1 MWKYFFLKENVK
13 IRWWFS
19 VLSSVYIVLFT
30 FVLEPLKNESY
41 HYNYPTYYNLIAL
54 IVFFA
59 INSIFSIYL
68 PFIYPSFFQSNKWSL
83 KRFIIWFCLPFFTV
97 ILFSFFFD
105 FYSYK
110 FEYTIENVF
119 SYFFHF
125 QFLVDAFM
133 LIPILFFFFS
143 TYSKSNLKKTEE
155 TPISLLVKQIP
166 KDYSDASIAEIVEPV
181 KNSTILLFTDKNG
194 KKELQI
200 TFEQLYYI
208 ASADNY
214 VDIFYKNEEGKLI
227 SLTLRNTLKTIEE
240 HYIHMEGFFRCH
252 KAFIVNCQKVK
263 AIKGNAK
270 GYFLIL
276 EDVNDKI
283 PVSRNKN
290 EDLERLFPHLL

>member
-19 VLSSVYIVLFT
+19 VLSSIYIVLFT

-41 HYNYPTYYNLIAL
+41 HYNYPNYYNLIAIVGFFL
-54 IVFFA
+54 I
-59 INSIFSIYL
+59 
-68 PFIYPSFFQSNKWSL
+68 
-83 KRFIIWFCLPFFTV
+83 T
-97 ILFSFFFD
+97 LFSCIYIPFQFPTFFNEKSWSFRRFMMWFILWFLIGVVFAFFLD
-105 FYSYK
+105 FCGYGFQYS
-110 FEYTIENVF
+110 TANIF
-119 SYFFHF
+119 SYFFKF
-125 QFLVDAFM
+125 QFIVDAFTV
-133 LIPILFFFFS
+133 IPILFFFLSSFPS
-143 TYSKSNLKKTEE
+143 LNLKKTEE

-166 KDYSDASIAEIVEPV
+166 KDYSDTSMAEIVEPV

-240 HYIHMEGFFRCH
+240 HYLDVKGFFRCH
-252 KAFIVNCQKVK
+252 KAL
-263 AIKGNAK
+263 G
-270 GYFLIL
+270 L
-276 EDVNDKI
+276 
-283 PVSRNKN
+283 
-290 EDLERLFPHLL
+290 